1 MGVEEFIGEVEAA
14 QLSGVNTKT
23 LNRFALAGYLKPE
36 VDSDGFKLYSKR
48 ELCSVFRIKAPNVI
62 QFTREPTNEQSA
74 TEQSSTEPELPNE
87 PELSE
92 GNVALKPDIKP
103 LEINSSSR
111 ALESLDYENER
122 LRAINAMSDQLLE
135 HLEKRIHDLTKERDW
150 LRAQIEQL
158 NEQVSR
164 DQVLLLTQS
173 QTIAEVLSK
182 QLNRPS
188 LFTKIVGL
196 LGFEEK
202 QKA

>member
-14 QLSGVNTKT
+14 QLSGVNPKT

-36 VDSDGFKLYSKR
+36 IDNDGFKLYSKR
-48 ELCSVFRIKAPNVI
+48 EICSVFRIKTPNVI
-62 QFTREPTNEQSA
+62 QFTREQELPD
-74 TEQSSTEPELPNE
+74 EPE
-87 PELSE
+87 ELID
-92 GNVALKPDIKP
+92 GNVALKPEVTQKSP
-103 LEINSSSR
+103 ETSSPNR
-111 ALESLDYENER
+111 ALETLDYENER
-122 LRAINAMSDQLLE
+122 LRAINAMNDQLLE

-202 QKA
+202 QKG

>member
-14 QLSGVNTKT
+14 QLSGVNAKT

-36 VDSDGFKLYSKR
+36 VDNDGFKLYSKR

-62 QFTREPTNEQSA
+62 QFTREPTNE
-74 TEQSSTEPELPNE
+74 PELPNE
-87 PELSE
+87 PEFSE
-92 GNVALKPDIKP
+92 GNVALKPEIKP
-103 LEINSSSR
+103 LEITSSSR

-150 LRAQIEQL
+150 LRAQIESL

-182 QLNRPS
+182 QLNRPT

-202 QKA
+202 GKA

>member
-14 QLSGVNTKT
+14 QLSGVNAKT

-36 VDSDGFKLYSKR
+36 VDNDGFKLYSKR

-62 QFTREPTNEQSA
+62 QFTREPT
-74 TEQSSTEPELPNE
+74 PELPNE

-92 GNVALKPDIKP
+92 GNVALKPEIKP
-103 LEINSSSR
+103 FETNSSSR

-188 LFTKIVGL
+188 LFTKIAGL